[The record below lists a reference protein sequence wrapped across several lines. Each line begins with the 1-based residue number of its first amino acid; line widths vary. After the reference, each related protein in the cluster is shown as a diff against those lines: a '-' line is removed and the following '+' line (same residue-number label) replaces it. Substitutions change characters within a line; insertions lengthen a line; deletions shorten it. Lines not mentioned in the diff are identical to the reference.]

1 MGESHHQGQ
10 PDFRG
15 HHAYAGKHHFILPRQ
30 ASQRTGAGHIGGL
43 VAGGSAGDAV
53 VELVGVDL
61 PSMIGLTRAGRDAES
76 ALDAGVVDLDTSAFD
91 MDRALGAHVD
101 AAGAGSGIF
110 ALATGA

>member
-1 MGESHHQGQ
+1 MTQHI
-10 PDFRG
+10 
-15 HHAYAGKHHFILPRQ
+15 YAGKHHFILPRQ

-53 VELVGVDL
+53 VELVGIDL

-76 ALDAGVVDLDTSAFD
+76 ALDAGVINLNAAALD
-91 MDRALGAHVD
+91 MDGTFGAHID
-101 AAGAGSGIF
+101 AAGAGSRIF